1 VAFIL
6 VTLAIMGVSIFL
18 IYKLTNHFGF
28 RMKYKSLILCAFMAF
43 LVNIAA
49 ISMSPY
55 LTQAHYIRLVLLVIV
70 AAAVVTIYNEYL
82 VRHDKLAAEGDAD
95 LSDKDT
101 ETDAAEKPASRFTAL
116 QAMLSEKVSSLSR
129 LARRSMGP
137 VSRFVS
143 LRAVIS
149 EKASFLSKLARKPKE
164 PVPSD
169 ADEDWVPATETGQA
183 AAESAR
189 PVAEPAK
196 PVTEP
201 VAEAKPD
208 IADVPT
214 EKREETPAPLKEIA
228 AAEQPD
234 AKPSVEKVP
243 AKAEKIPARAKEEP
257 KAVQKEA
264 VQKPVAVSDKPAEPA
279 KPEEPAKPV
288 SAPDTPPAGIDL
300 AEFHSLDDI
309 LDYAY
314 EQKSQKHPENAI
326 LAYKEALEKYQDDA
340 YAPFIVID
348 LGNIYKEKAAYEDAI
363 HTYEDALSLPIIAND
378 AATLEKFHENLSY
391 LRTVQHILSKHD
403 SLRTPF
409 QDIPAGYLKEIE
421 AEFQARQKQS

>member
-1 VAFIL
+1 MAFIL
-6 VTLAIMGVSIFL
+6 VTLAIMGASIFL

-82 VRHDKLAAEGDAD
+82 VRHDKLAAEGDVG
-95 LSDKDT
+95 LPHKDA
-101 ETDAAEKPASRFTAL
+101 ETDGAEKPVSRFLAL
-116 QAMLSEKVSSLSR
+116 RAVISEKVSSLS
-129 LARRSMGP
+129 
-137 VSRFVS
+137 
-143 LRAVIS
+143 
-149 EKASFLSKLARKPKE
+149 KLARKSKE
-164 PVPSD
+164 PVPIPSD
-169 ADEDWVPATETGQA
+169 ADEDWVPSAEAGRP
-183 AAESAR
+183 AAEPAK

-196 PVTEP
+196 PAMES

-234 AKPSVEKVP
+234 AKPSAKTAP
-243 AKAEKIPARAKEEP
+243 AKTETAPAEARKET
-257 KAVQKEA
+257 KAAQKEA
-264 VQKPVAVSDKPAEPA
+264 RQKPVAVSDKPAEPVKPA
-279 KPEEPAKPV
+279 EPEEPAKPV
-288 SAPDTPPAGIDL
+288 AAPDTPPAGIDL
-300 AEFHSLDDI
+300 SQFHSLDDI

-348 LGNIYKEKAAYEDAI
+348 LGNIYKEKAAYDEAI
-363 HTYEDALSLPIIAND
+363 RTYEDALSLPIIAND

-391 LRTVQHILSKHD
+391 LRTVQHILSKHN

>member
-1 VAFIL
+1 MAFIL
-6 VTLAIMGVSIFL
+6 VTLAIMGASIFL

-95 LSDKDT
+95 IPGKDT
-101 ETDAAEKPASRFTAL
+101 GTDAAEEPVSRFLAL
-116 QAMLSEKVSSLSR
+116 RVMISEKVSSLSR
-129 LARRSMGP
+129 LARKS
-137 VSRFVS
+137 
-143 LRAVIS
+143 
-149 EKASFLSKLARKPKE
+149 KE
-164 PVPSD
+164 PVPVPS
-169 ADEDWVPATETGQA
+169 EENRVPAAEAGQPA
-183 AAESAR
+183 
-189 PVAEPAK
+189 AEPAK

-208 IADVPT
+208 TADVPS
-214 EKREETPAPLKEIA
+214 EKREETPAPPKETA

-234 AKPSVEKVP
+234 AKPSVEKVSTKAKKIP
-243 AKAEKIPARAKEEP
+243 AKAKEETET
-257 KAVQKEA
+257 AQKET
-264 VQKPVAVSDKPAEPA
+264 VQKPAAVSGKPAEPA
-279 KPEEPAKPV
+279 KPAKSV
-288 SAPDTPPAGIDL
+288 AAPDTPPAGIDL
-300 AEFHSLDDI
+300 SQFHSLDDI

>member
-1 VAFIL
+1 MAFIL
-6 VTLAIMGVSIFL
+6 VTLAIMGASIFL

-82 VRHDKLAAEGDAD
+82 VRHDKLVAEGDAG
-95 LSDKDT
+95 LPDKDT
-101 ETDAAEKPASRFTAL
+101 ETDAAEKPVSRFTAL
-116 QAMLSEKVSSLSR
+116 QAMISEKVSSLS
-129 LARRSMGP
+129 
-137 VSRFVS
+137 
-143 LRAVIS
+143 
-149 EKASFLSKLARKPKE
+149 KLARKSKE
-164 PVPSD
+164 PVPAPS
-169 ADEDWVPATETGQA
+169 DEDWVPAAETGQSVK
-183 AAESAR
+183 ESAK
-189 PVAEPAK
+189 PAM
-196 PVTEP
+196 EP
-201 VAEAKPD
+201 VAKAKPD
-208 IADVPT
+208 TAAVPA
-214 EKREETPAPLKEIA
+214 EKPEETPASPKEA
-228 AAEQPD
+228 AATEQPD
-234 AKPSVEKVP
+234 AKPSAEKVP
-243 AKAEKIPARAKEEP
+243 AKA
-257 KAVQKEA
+257 
-264 VQKPVAVSDKPAEPA
+264 VAAT
-279 KPEEPAKPV
+279 
-288 SAPDTPPAGIDL
+288 DTPPAGIDFSQ
-300 AEFHSLDDI
+300 FHSLDDI

-314 EQKSQKHPENAI
+314 EQKSQKHSENAI
-326 LAYKEALEKYQDDA
+326 LAYKGALEKYQDDA

-391 LRTVQHILSKHD
+391 LRTVQHILSKHN

-409 QDIPAGYLKEIE
+409 QDIPAGCLKEIE